1 MLKLLSWRLKIKMS
15 EPFVLEVEHN
25 GNLLQ
30 FETRLLQLGFTH
42 KFSVLVDEVEIF
54 FERDEEGGF
63 RAIVP
68 DGVDEKSK
76 RRLDPSLLQSIAQ
89 TILSGLS

>member
-1 MLKLLSWRLKIKMS
+1 ME

-25 GNLLQ
+25 GKPLQ
-30 FETRLLQLGFTH
+30 FETRLMRLGYTY
-42 KFSVLVDEVEIF
+42 KFSVMVDEIEIL

-68 DGVDEKSK
+68 EGVDQKN
-76 RRLDPSLLQSIAQ
+76 RRGIDPSLLKSIAD
-89 TILSGLS
+89 TIQAGLV

>member
-1 MLKLLSWRLKIKMS
+1 MD

-25 GNLLQ
+25 GKPLA
-30 FETRLLQLGFTH
+30 FETRLLRLGYTY
-42 KFSVLVDEVEIF
+42 KLSVMVDEIEIM

-68 DGVDEKSK
+68 EGVDEKNK
-76 RRLDPSLLQSIAQ
+76 RTIDPSLLQAIAQ
-89 TILSGLS
+89 TIQEGLA

>member
-1 MLKLLSWRLKIKMS
+1 ME

-25 GNLLQ
+25 GQPLQ
-30 FETRLLQLGFTH
+30 FETRMMRLGYTY
-42 KFSVLVDEVEIF
+42 KFSVMVDEIEIL

-68 DGVDEKSK
+68 EGVDPKN
-76 RRLDPSLLQSIAQ
+76 RRGIDPSLLKSIAD
-89 TILSGLS
+89 TIQAGLA